1 MEQVIQIFSN
11 PQFGEIKQIDS
22 TVKDTYYGFVYACE
36 YGMTVKIG
44 STNQPYNRLMALIR
58 QAESYGA
65 LKIGRFAITQMH
77 TNYKANE
84 KLLHNK
90 FSVYRQEGTEL
101 FNIDF
106 QKAVES
112 MSTLNLLDETDAIE
126 KRADGFLDGMK
137 DFIGFN
143 PQRQQPTPTDSIE
156 NGLVVI
162 SDVKGFID
170 KNSVVWLDAE
180 DVAIG
185 FGFTQVK
192 NGTTYVKWDR
202 VNLYLQEFGYSPRVG
217 KGAFLPENMVYR
229 LGFKAN
235 NQTAAKFQAILADE
249 VLPSIRKTGGYIAA
263 TNDMTDEE
271 IMAKALLVAQSTIER
286 RDQRIKELETANKQ
300 QQARLE
306 QASCQISEMSKDI
319 DVMRPKA
326 EYYDMLLNNKSTVL
340 TTSIAQD
347 YGMTAIA
354 FNKVL
359 SNLGIQRKV
368 AGQWI
373 LYTQYIKKGYMQS
386 KPITITRR
394 SGMKEV
400 KYNSEWTQSGRIFL
414 YGILKKNGILPMIER

>member
-1 MEQVIQIFSN
+1 MEQAIQIFSN
-11 PQFGEIKQIDS
+11 PQFGEIRTAGTADNPMFCLADVCNSLGLSAKG
-22 TVKDTYYGFVYACE
+22 V
-36 YGMTVKIG
+36 
-44 STNQPYNRLMALIR
+44 NQRLC
-58 QAESYGA
+58 
-65 LKIGRFAITQMH
+65 
-77 TNYKANE
+77 
-84 KLLHNK
+84 
-90 FSVYRQEGTEL
+90 
-101 FNIDF
+101 
-106 QKAVES
+106 
-112 MSTLNLLDETDAIE
+112 DE
-126 KRADGFLDGMK
+126 
-137 DFIGFN
+137 
-143 PQRQQPTPTDSIE
+143 
-156 NGLVVI
+156 VI
-162 SDVKGFID
+162 SNYPIKDSLGREQQMLFVNEDGLYDVI
-170 KNSVVWLDAE
+170 LDSRKPEAKK
-180 DVAIG
+180 
-185 FGFTQVK
+185 FR
-192 NGTTYVKWDR
+192 KW
-202 VNLYLQEFGYSPRVG
+202 VTG
-217 KGAFLPENMVYR
+217 
-229 LGFKAN
+229 
-235 NQTAAKFQAILADE
+235 E

-263 TNDMTDEE
+263 TNDMTDDE
-271 IMAKALLVAQSTIER
+271 IMAKALLVAHSTIDR

-319 DVMRPKA
+319 DMMKPKA
-326 EYYDMLLNNKSTVL
+326 EYYDMILNNKSTVL

>member
-1 MEQVIQIFSN
+1 MEQAIQIFSN
-11 PQFGEIKQIDS
+11 PQFGEIRTAGTAENPMFCLADVCNSLGLSAKG
-22 TVKDTYYGFVYACE
+22 V
-36 YGMTVKIG
+36 
-44 STNQPYNRLMALIR
+44 NQRL
-58 QAESYGA
+58 
-65 LKIGRFAITQMH
+65 
-77 TNYKANE
+77 
-84 KLLHNK
+84 
-90 FSVYRQEGTEL
+90 
-101 FNIDF
+101 D
-106 QKAVES
+106 
-112 MSTLNLLDETDAIE
+112 DE
-126 KRADGFLDGMK
+126 
-137 DFIGFN
+137 
-143 PQRQQPTPTDSIE
+143 
-156 NGLVVI
+156 VI
-162 SDVKGFID
+162 SNYPIKDSLGREQQMLFVNEDGLYDVI
-170 KNSVVWLDAE
+170 LDSRKPEAKK
-180 DVAIG
+180 
-185 FGFTQVK
+185 FR
-192 NGTTYVKWDR
+192 KW
-202 VNLYLQEFGYSPRVG
+202 VTG
-217 KGAFLPENMVYR
+217 
-229 LGFKAN
+229 
-235 NQTAAKFQAILADE
+235 E

-319 DVMRPKA
+319 DVMKPKA
-326 EYYDMLLNNKSTVL
+326 EYYDMILNNKSTVL

-359 SNLGIQRKV
+359 ADLGIQRKV

-414 YGILKKNGILPMIER
+414 YDILKKNGILPMIER

>member
-1 MEQVIQIFSN
+1 MEHSIQIFSN
-11 PQFGEIKQIDS
+11 PQFGEIRTAGTADNPMFCLADVCNSLGLSAKG
-22 TVKDTYYGFVYACE
+22 V
-36 YGMTVKIG
+36 
-44 STNQPYNRLMALIR
+44 NQRL
-58 QAESYGA
+58 G
-65 LKIGRFAITQMH
+65 
-77 TNYKANE
+77 
-84 KLLHNK
+84 
-90 FSVYRQEGTEL
+90 
-101 FNIDF
+101 
-106 QKAVES
+106 
-112 MSTLNLLDETDAIE
+112 DE
-126 KRADGFLDGMK
+126 
-137 DFIGFN
+137 
-143 PQRQQPTPTDSIE
+143 
-156 NGLVVI
+156 VI
-162 SDVKGFID
+162 SNYPIKDSLGREHQMLFVNEDGLYDVI
-170 KNSVVWLDAE
+170 LDSRKPEAKK
-180 DVAIG
+180 
-185 FGFTQVK
+185 FR
-192 NGTTYVKWDR
+192 KW
-202 VNLYLQEFGYSPRVG
+202 VTG
-217 KGAFLPENMVYR
+217 
-229 LGFKAN
+229 
-235 NQTAAKFQAILADE
+235 E

-319 DVMRPKA
+319 DVMKPKA
-326 EYYDMLLNNKSTVL
+326 EYYDMILNNKSTVL

-359 SNLGIQRKV
+359 SDLGIQRKV

>member
-1 MEQVIQIFSN
+1 MEQAIQIFSN
-11 PQFGEIKQIDS
+11 PQFGEIRTAGTADNPMFCLADVCSAIGIANARN
-22 TVKDTYYGFVYACE
+22 VKT
-36 YGMTVKIG
+36 
-44 STNQPYNRLMALIR
+44 R
-58 QAESYGA
+58 
-65 LKIGRFAITQMH
+65 
-77 TNYKANE
+77 
-84 KLLHNK
+84 
-90 FSVYRQEGTEL
+90 
-101 FNIDF
+101 
-106 QKAVES
+106 
-112 MSTLNLLDETDAIE
+112 LDEDDVRLVDTTDNLG
-126 KRADGFLDGMK
+126 RA
-137 DFIGFN
+137 
-143 PQRQQPTPTDSIE
+143 QQVTFVTESGLYDVIIRSDSE
-156 NGLVVI
+156 
-162 SDVKGFID
+162 SAKPFR
-170 KNSVVWLDAE
+170 
-180 DVAIG
+180 
-185 FGFTQVK
+185 
-192 NGTTYVKWDR
+192 KW
-202 VNLYLQEFGYSPRVG
+202 VTG
-217 KGAFLPENMVYR
+217 
-229 LGFKAN
+229 
-235 NQTAAKFQAILADE
+235 E

-319 DVMRPKA
+319 DVMKPKA
-326 EYYDMLLNNKSTVL
+326 EYYDMILNNKSTVL

-359 SNLGIQRKV
+359 SDLGIQRKV

-400 KYNSEWTQSGRIFL
+400 KYNSEWTQAGRIFL

>member
-1 MEQVIQIFSN
+1 MEQAIQIFSN
-11 PQFGEIKQIDS
+11 PQFGEIRTAGTADNPMFCLADVCSAIGIANARN
-22 TVKDTYYGFVYACE
+22 VKT
-36 YGMTVKIG
+36 
-44 STNQPYNRLMALIR
+44 R
-58 QAESYGA
+58 
-65 LKIGRFAITQMH
+65 
-77 TNYKANE
+77 
-84 KLLHNK
+84 
-90 FSVYRQEGTEL
+90 
-101 FNIDF
+101 
-106 QKAVES
+106 
-112 MSTLNLLDETDAIE
+112 LDEDDVRLVDTTDNLG
-126 KRADGFLDGMK
+126 RA
-137 DFIGFN
+137 
-143 PQRQQPTPTDSIE
+143 QQVTFVTESGLYDVIIRSDSE
-156 NGLVVI
+156 
-162 SDVKGFID
+162 SAKPFR
-170 KNSVVWLDAE
+170 
-180 DVAIG
+180 
-185 FGFTQVK
+185 
-192 NGTTYVKWDR
+192 KWVTGD
-202 VNLYLQEFGYSPRVG
+202 
-217 KGAFLPENMVYR
+217 
-229 LGFKAN
+229 
-235 NQTAAKFQAILADE
+235 

-319 DVMRPKA
+319 DVMKPKA
-326 EYYDMLLNNKSTVL
+326 EYYDMILNNKSTVL

-359 SNLGIQRKV
+359 SDLGIQRKV

-400 KYNSEWTQSGRIFL
+400 KYNSEWTQAGRIFL

>member
-1 MEQVIQIFSN
+1 MEQAIQIFSN
-11 PQFGEIKQIDS
+11 PQFGEIRTAGTADNPMFCLADVCSAIGIANARN
-22 TVKDTYYGFVYACE
+22 VKT
-36 YGMTVKIG
+36 
-44 STNQPYNRLMALIR
+44 R
-58 QAESYGA
+58 
-65 LKIGRFAITQMH
+65 
-77 TNYKANE
+77 
-84 KLLHNK
+84 
-90 FSVYRQEGTEL
+90 
-101 FNIDF
+101 
-106 QKAVES
+106 
-112 MSTLNLLDETDAIE
+112 LDEDDVRLVDTTDNLG
-126 KRADGFLDGMK
+126 RA
-137 DFIGFN
+137 
-143 PQRQQPTPTDSIE
+143 QQVTFVTESGLYDVIIRSDSE
-156 NGLVVI
+156 
-162 SDVKGFID
+162 SAKPFR
-170 KNSVVWLDAE
+170 
-180 DVAIG
+180 
-185 FGFTQVK
+185 
-192 NGTTYVKWDR
+192 KW
-202 VNLYLQEFGYSPRVG
+202 VTG
-217 KGAFLPENMVYR
+217 
-229 LGFKAN
+229 
-235 NQTAAKFQAILADE
+235 E

-300 QQARLE
+300 QQAQLE

-319 DVMRPKA
+319 DVMKPKA

>member
-1 MEQVIQIFSN
+1 MEQAIQIL
-11 PQFGEIKQIDS
+11 KQADVMGQSFTIYGTATDPMFKAKDVADWIGLTNVSDMVSRVDS
-22 TVKDTYYGFVYACE
+22 DEVTK
-36 YGMTVKIG
+36 
-44 STNQPYNRLMALIR
+44 
-58 QAESYGA
+58 
-65 LKIGRFAITQMH
+65 
-77 TNYKANE
+77 
-84 KLLHNK
+84 
-90 FSVYRQEGTEL
+90 
-101 FNIDF
+101 
-106 QKAVES
+106 
-112 MSTLNLLDETDAIE
+112 LNLGGLQGETWMLTE
-126 KRADGFLDGMK
+126 DG
-137 DFIGFN
+137 
-143 PQRQQPTPTDSIE
+143 
-156 NGLVVI
+156 
-162 SDVKGFID
+162 
-170 KNSVVWLDAE
+170 
-180 DVAIG
+180 
-185 FGFTQVK
+185 
-192 NGTTYVKWDR
+192 
-202 VNLYLQEFGYSPRVG
+202 LY
-217 KGAFLPENMVYR
+217 
-229 LGFKAN
+229 
-235 NQTAAKFQAILADE
+235 E
-249 VLPSIRKTGGYIAA
+249 VLMQSRKPVAREFKRGVKKVLHEIRTKGGYIAA

-319 DVMRPKA
+319 DEMKPKA